1 MKRKGVI
8 QSVFVFRCDV
18 AALREARIYH
28 FRIIGCGKGS
38 NKVLYSYRRC
48 AMNFAQDIQ
57 PVTYLKGNA
66 AHLLQQVNETRRP
79 VIITQNGLARAV
91 LQDTASYE
99 SMKNAIAMLTLMVQ
113 GENDI
118 RADRLSGQEEVFTRI
133 EAKLVE
139 RRKQAE

>member
-1 MKRKGVI
+1 
-8 QSVFVFRCDV
+8 
-18 AALREARIYH
+18 
-28 FRIIGCGKGS
+28 
-38 NKVLYSYRRC
+38 
-48 AMNFAQDIQ
+48 MNLTEDIQ

-79 VIITQNGLARAV
+79 IIITQNGLARAV

-99 SMKNAIAMLTLMVQ
+99 SMRNAIAMLKLMVQ

-118 RADRLSGQEEVFTRI
+118 RTGRVSEQEEVFTRI
-133 EAKLVE
+133 EARLLE

>member
-1 MKRKGVI
+1 
-8 QSVFVFRCDV
+8 
-18 AALREARIYH
+18 
-28 FRIIGCGKGS
+28 
-38 NKVLYSYRRC
+38 
-48 AMNFAQDIQ
+48 MNFAQDIQ

>member
-1 MKRKGVI
+1 
-8 QSVFVFRCDV
+8 
-18 AALREARIYH
+18 
-28 FRIIGCGKGS
+28 
-38 NKVLYSYRRC
+38 
-48 AMNFAQDIQ
+48 MNLTEDIQ

-66 AHLLQQVNETRRP
+66 AHLLHQVNETRRP

-99 SMKNAIAMLTLMVQ
+99 SMRNAIAMLKLMVQ

-118 RADRLSGQEEVFTRI
+118 RAGRLSGQDGVFSRI
-133 EAKLVE
+133 EARLAE

>member
-1 MKRKGVI
+1 
-8 QSVFVFRCDV
+8 
-18 AALREARIYH
+18 
-28 FRIIGCGKGS
+28 
-38 NKVLYSYRRC
+38 
-48 AMNFAQDIQ
+48 MNLTEDIQ

-99 SMKNAIAMLTLMVQ
+99 SMRNALAMLKLMVQ
-113 GENDI
+113 GEHDI
-118 RADRLSGQEEVFTRI
+118 RAGRLSGQDDVFSRI
-133 EAKLVE
+133 EARLAE

>member
-1 MKRKGVI
+1 
-8 QSVFVFRCDV
+8 
-18 AALREARIYH
+18 
-28 FRIIGCGKGS
+28 
-38 NKVLYSYRRC
+38 
-48 AMNFAQDIQ
+48 MNLIEDIQ

-99 SMKNAIAMLTLMVQ
+99 SMRNAIAMLKLMVQ

-118 RADRLSGQEEVFTRI
+118 RAGRVSGQEEVFTRI
-133 EAKLVE
+133 EARLTE
-139 RRKQAE
+139 RRKQAA

>member
-1 MKRKGVI
+1 
-8 QSVFVFRCDV
+8 
-18 AALREARIYH
+18 
-28 FRIIGCGKGS
+28 
-38 NKVLYSYRRC
+38 
-48 AMNFAQDIQ
+48 MNLTEDIQ

-99 SMKNAIAMLTLMVQ
+99 SMRNAIAMLKLMVQ

-118 RADRLSGQEEVFTRI
+118 RADRLSGQDEVFSRI
-133 EAKLVE
+133 EARLSE
-139 RRKQAE
+139 RRKQAD